1 MLGEEPVPPYR
12 RPPLSKTYLSGDIGE
27 EALYIKPRAAYAKQ
41 DIDLRTGVRVTAI
54 DRQAHTI
61 SLDNGER
68 DPELAEQW
76 HEAAQK
82 FMQDYNANLD
92 IYTGYRVLHADAL
105 DGGAE

>member
-1 MLGEEPVPPYR
+1 MTERQE
-12 RPPLSKTYLSGDIGE
+12 KTVLEQNRD
-27 EALYIKPRAAYAKQ
+27 ALHTAYA
-41 DIDLRTGVRVTAI
+41 IIANARN
-54 DRQAHTI
+54 

-92 IYTGYRVLHADAL
+92 VYTGYRVS
-105 DGGAE
+105 AESPAQPPRRR